1 MIYVLDASALL
12 RFTDKEPGFDRIRE
26 LLRLAAQ
33 GDLELFLSAVN
44 WGEIVTVLYKK
55 HDLAETWRIA
65 NKLKALPITIAP
77 VGVSIAESAATF
89 KHDFKIP
96 YVDAI
101 AAALT
106 RELSSGSPKEWATLV
121 TADFDFKNL
130 PTASIQI
137 EYLPAKKKVPTKQA
151 RT

>member
-1 MIYVLDASALL
+1 MDRFEAL
-12 RFTDKEPGFDRIRE
+12 RY
-26 LLRLAAQ
+26 A
-33 GDLELFLSAVN
+33 
-44 WGEIVTVLYKK
+44 
-55 HDLAETWRIA
+55 
-65 NKLKALPITIAP
+65 AP
-77 VGVSIAESAATF
+77 VIRRAIEERRLRAESAATF